1 MKDKVLKFEEFL
13 KEKKETVLRQIED
26 CYFECKL
33 IFEQKGIKALLLK
46 GNDFLKQGFNAQEAN
61 DKLQDICRKTTEELD
76 QIYRKKEELETRL
89 KKLNEEID
97 RFK

>member
-1 MKDKVLKFEEFL
+1 MKDKVFKFEEFL
-13 KEKKETVLRQIED
+13 KEKETVLHQIED
-26 CYFECKL
+26 CYFQYKL
-33 IFEQKGIKALLLK
+33 IFEQKGIKVLLLK
-46 GNDFLKQGFNAQEAN
+46 GNDLVKQGFNTQEAN

-76 QIYRKKEELETRL
+76 QIYRKIEELETKL

>member
-1 MKDKVLKFEEFL
+1 MKDKVLKLEQFL
-13 KEKKETVLRQIED
+13 KEKEKVLHQIEA
-26 CYFECKL
+26 CYFQCKL
-33 IFEQKGIKALLLK
+33 FFEQKGIKALLK

-76 QIYRKKEELETRL
+76 QIYSKKEELETRL
-89 KKLNEEID
+89 KKLNKEID

>member
-1 MKDKVLKFEEFL
+1 MKDKIFTFEEFL
-13 KEKKETVLRQIED
+13 KEKEAVLRQIEG
-26 CYFECKL
+26 CYFQYKL
-33 IFEQKGIKALLLK
+33 IFEQKGIKVLLLT
-46 GNDFLKQGFNAQEAN
+46 GNSLLKQGLNAHEAN

-76 QIYRKKEELETRL
+76 RIYRRTEKLQTKL

>member
-1 MKDKVLKFEEFL
+1 MKDKIFTLEEFL
-13 KEKKETVLRQIED
+13 KEKETVLRQIED
-26 CYFECKL
+26 CYYQYKL
-33 IFEQKGIKALLLK
+33 IFERKRIKVLLLT
-46 GNDFLKQGFNAQEAN
+46 GNNLLKQGFNAQEAN

-76 QIYRKKEELETRL
+76 RIYGKTEELKTKL